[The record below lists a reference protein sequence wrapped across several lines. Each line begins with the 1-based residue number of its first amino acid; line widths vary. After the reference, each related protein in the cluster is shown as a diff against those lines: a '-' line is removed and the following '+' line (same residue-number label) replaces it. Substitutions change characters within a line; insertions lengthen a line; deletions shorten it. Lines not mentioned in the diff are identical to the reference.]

1 MGRLAIT
8 ATRALRLACASACVL
23 AGLEASVSAQNFAP
37 IAKIGAPDQ
46 AFVGDSVAFTSADS
60 IDPDGGPQPL
70 TFVWQFGDTAIANG
84 ASTSHVYSEA
94 KAYPVTLTVSDG
106 ADTGTDVRI
115 VHILARPLAT
125 RARHTTPIALSP
137 AGDRLYVANP
147 DSNSVSIVAVSA
159 AGLTLLEERPVCRQP
174 RTVSLDE
181 TAKNLFVACQGEQAI
196 AVVDLASGDTT
207 LIPVGSG
214 PYGVLA
220 LASGGLLVTNQE
232 AGTLTRIAADRA
244 AQQTIAVGNDPRA
257 IAVSADG
264 KRAYVT
270 SYVSRGSTGGVTVVE
285 LEQMSTLSL
294 DLVNDPGP
302 DTASSGQGIPN
313 QLSAIAI
320 DPAGRRVWVGGLK
333 SNTTV
338 GQFRSGGTIAAHNW
352 LRGIAAPIDIA
363 TNTEVMQR
371 RIDTNDAD
379 SVSAIAFSP
388 DGRYAYLAHQGAG
401 TLSIYDLSKATLFDP
416 GAGTSVPFES
426 RFDTGDA
433 PYGIAV
439 SADGSMIYVVTY
451 LGREVLSV
459 DVKTPTAPRI
469 LRRVMVSSEPLSPE
483 VANGKRLFFRSR
495 APIHSEANYVACAS
509 CHADGGGNDG
519 QVWDFTQ
526 GGEGLRNTTDLRGRA
541 GMGQGLVHWSANFDE
556 IQDFENPIVNL
567 FGGTGLAQDGAPPNP
582 PLGAPNAGRS
592 QDLDDLAAY
601 VTSLA
606 YTPRSPERDRDS
618 NLTEAAQRGKAIF
631 EEPSLRCTECHA
643 PPQFTISALDRPLLF
658 DVGTLGPGAGARLGG
673 PLLGIDVPTLIGLW
687 NSAPYYHDGSAPTL
701 RDVFRGR
708 AGTLEAQLT
717 AQLTEPQLADL
728 IIYLRSLDALEPE
741 PTQPDPPGDAGCGCR
756 ADRASSSHLFLL
768 FAVLLVL
775 TRRSNRR
782 GGPTCRH

>member
-1 MGRLAIT
+1 MWPRDAGVVFAGACMLAAL
-8 ATRALRLACASACVL
+8 ATRAD
-23 AGLEASVSAQNFAP
+23 AQNFAP

-46 AFVGDSVAFTSADS
+46 AFAGDSVTLTSSDS
-60 IDPDGGPQPL
+60 LDPDNGPQPL
-70 TFVWQFGDTAIANG
+70 SFSWQLGDTTS
-84 ASTSHVYSEA
+84 ASGVTVSHVYAEPR
-94 KAYPVTLTVSDG
+94 AYPVTLIASDG

-115 VHILARPLAT
+115 VHVLARPLAM
-125 RARHTTPIALSP
+125 RERHTSPMVLSP

-147 DSNSVSIVAVSA
+147 DSNSISLVAVSTS
-159 AGLTLLEERPVCRQP
+159 GLTLLEERPVCRQP
-174 RTVSLDE
+174 RTVWLDDG
-181 TAKNLFVACQGEQAI
+181 AKTLFVACQGERAI
-196 AVVDLASGDTT
+196 VGVDLASGETT
-207 LIPVGSG
+207 RIAVGAS

-220 LASGGLLVTNQE
+220 LASGELLVTNQD
-232 AGTLTRIAADRA
+232 AGTLTRISADRA
-244 AQQTIAVGNDPRA
+244 TAQTIAVGNDPRA

-270 SYVSRGSTGGVTVVE
+270 SYITRSATGRVTVLD

-320 DPAGRRVWVGGLK
+320 DPAGRRLWVGGLK

-338 GQFRSGGTIAAHNW
+338 GPFRSGGTIAAHNW
-352 LRGIAAPIDIA
+352 LRGIAAPIDLT

-388 DGRYAYLAHQGAG
+388 DGRYAYFAHQGAG

-433 PYGIAV
+433 PNGIVV
-439 SADGSMIYVVTY
+439 SADGATIYVATY
-451 LGREVLSV
+451 LGREVLAV
-459 DVKTPTAPRI
+459 DVRVPQMPRI
-469 LRRVMVSSEPLSPE
+469 TSRVTASVEPLPPDL
-483 VANGKRLFFRSR
+483 ANGKRLFFRSR
-495 APIHSEANYVACAS
+495 APMHSEANYVACAS

-556 IQDFENPIVNL
+556 IQDFENPIIQL
-567 FGGTGLAQDGAPPNP
+567 FGGTGLAQDGARPNP

-606 YTPRSPERDRDS
+606 YTPRSPERDADG
-618 NLTEAAQRGKAIF
+618 NLGEAAQRGKELF
-631 EEPSLRCTECHA
+631 ERPELRCTECHA
-643 PPQFTISALDRPLLF
+643 SPQFTISALDRPLLF
-658 DVGTLGPGAGARLGG
+658 DVGTLGPGAGSRLGG
-673 PLLGIDVPTLIGLW
+673 PLAGIDVPTLIGLW
-687 NSAPYYHDGSAPTL
+687 NGAPYYHDGSAPTL
-701 RDVFRGR
+701 RGVFRGR

-717 AQLTEPQLADL
+717 AQLDDAQLADL
-728 IIYLRSLDALEPE
+728 MAYLRSLDATEPE
-741 PTQPDPPGDAGCGCR
+741 PPPPVPEAEVGCGCR
-756 ADRASSSHLFLL
+756 STSPLSGQLLPL

-775 TRRSNRR
+775 TRRSIRR
-782 GGPTCRH
+782 GGPACRH